1 MEDMEDLEMTT
12 SALKEKEFDQK
23 VDFKLWKRLIKYGLR
38 SKGLVASTMISLAVV
53 AGVDLLYPLLSRYAI
68 DHIIYGSH
76 TERILPF
83 ALVYAAA
90 VLAQGFCVMLF
101 IKNSGKLEMN
111 IAYDIRQDAFKKL
124 QELSFSYYDKTAVGY
139 IMARMVSDVGRLSEL
154 IAWSVVDILWSSC
167 YVLGIAIVMLVLKW
181 QLALIVIAVLPPLAV
196 ICVYFQKKILKHYRD
211 VRKQNSKITGALNEG
226 IMGAVTTKTLVRE
239 EKNTREFE
247 AETGRMRKSAIK
259 AAVLSAMFTPIVM
272 CLGAVGTGLA
282 LYAGGMSVAGK
293 WAIVGTITVG
303 TLATF
308 ISYSTGIFDPIQ
320 QLAGIFA
327 EMQSAQASAE
337 RVITL
342 IDTPCEILDTEE
354 VIEKYGTAF
363 EPKRENWEDIEG
375 DVRFDD
381 VSFAYKDGEKVLSHF
396 DLDVKAGQNIA
407 LVGETGA
414 GKSTIVNLVCR
425 FYEPTEGRI
434 LIDGVDYRE
443 RSQLWLQDRL
453 GYVLQ
458 QPHLFSTT
466 IRENIRYGRPDA
478 TDEEVVAAAKLV
490 HAHDFIVRLEDG
502 YDTEVGE
509 GGGRLSTGQKQL
521 VSFARVILADPR
533 IFVLDEATSSIDTET
548 EQLIQHAITKVL
560 EGRTSFIVAH
570 RLSTIRTA
578 DRILVIRGG
587 KIAESGTHKELL
599 KQHGYYYDLYT
610 TQFKKDAV
618 SRIMTES

>member
-1 MEDMEDLEMTT
+1 M
-12 SALKEKEFDQK
+12 
-23 VDFKLWKRLIKYGLR
+23 
-38 SKGLVASTMISLAVV
+38 
-53 AGVDLLYPLLSRYAI
+53 
-68 DHIIYGSH
+68 
-76 TERILPF
+76 
-83 ALVYAAA
+83 
-90 VLAQGFCVMLF
+90 
-101 IKNSGKLEMN
+101 
-111 IAYDIRQDAFKKL
+111 
-124 QELSFSYYDKTAVGY
+124 
-139 IMARMVSDVGRLSEL
+139 
-154 IAWSVVDILWSSC
+154 
-167 YVLGIAIVMLVLKW
+167 
-181 QLALIVIAVLPPLAV
+181 
-196 ICVYFQKKILKHYRD
+196 
-211 VRKQNSKITGALNEG
+211 RKQNSKITGALNEG

-239 EKNTREFE
+239 EKNTEEFR

-272 CLGAVGTGLA
+272 CLGAIGTGLA
-282 LYAGGMSVAGK
+282 LYAGGLSVAGK
-293 WAIVGTITVG
+293 WAAIGTITVG

-342 IDTPCEILDTEE
+342 IDTEPDIVDPEE
-354 VIEKYGTAF
+354 VVAVYGDCF
-363 EPKRENWEDIEG
+363 DPKRENWEDIKGSVKFE
-375 DVRFDD
+375 D
-381 VSFAYKDGEKVLSHF
+381 VSFAYKEGEKVLSHF
-396 DLDVKAGQNIA
+396 DLDVKAGENIA

-425 FYEPTEGRI
+425 FYEPTEGRV

-466 IRENIRYGRPDA
+466 IRENIRYGRPEA
-478 TDEEVVAAAKLV
+478 TDEEVVEAAKLV
-490 HAHDFIVRLEDG
+490 HAHEFIETLEKG

-521 VSFARVILADPR
+521 ISFARVILADPK

-560 EGRTSFIVAH
+560 ENRTSFIVAH
-570 RLSTIRTA
+570 RLSTIRSA
-578 DRILVIRGG
+578 DRILVIRNG
-587 KIAESGTHKELL
+587 KITESGTHSELIAL
-599 KQHGYYYDLYT
+599 HGYYYDLYT
-610 TQFKKDAV
+610 TQFRRDAV
-618 SRIMTES
+618 GRIMTES

>member
-1 MEDMEDLEMTT
+1 MEELET
-12 SALKEKEFDQK
+12 SALEEKEFDQK
-23 VDFKLWKRLIKYGLR
+23 VDFKLWKKLIKYALR
-38 SKGLVASTMISLAVV
+38 SSPLVIRTMISLLIV
-53 AGVDLLYPLLSRYAI
+53 AAVDLLYPLLSRYAI
-68 DHIIYGSH
+68 DDIIAGSH
-76 TERILPF
+76 TEKILPF
-83 ALVYAAA
+83 ALVYAAC
-90 VLAQGFCVMLF
+90 VIVQGFCVMLF
-101 IKNSGKLEMN
+101 IKGSGKLEMN
-111 IAYDIRQDAFKKL
+111 IAYDIRQDSFKKL

-154 IAWSVVDILWSSC
+154 IAWSVVDILWSAC
-167 YVLGIAIVMLVLKW
+167 YVIGIIVVMLILNW
-181 QLALIVIAVLPPLAV
+181 QLALLVIIVMPPLAV

-239 EKNTREFE
+239 QKNTEEFR
-247 AETGRMRKSAIK
+247 AETGRMRKSSIK

-282 LYAGGMSVAGK
+282 LYAGGLSVAGR
-293 WAIVGTITVG
+293 WTAVGAITVG

-342 IDTPCEILDTEE
+342 IDTESDVVDTPE
-354 VIEKYGTAF
+354 VIEKYGDMF
-363 EPKRENWEDIEG
+363 DPKRENWEDIKGSVTFE
-375 DVRFDD
+375 D
-381 VSFAYKDGEKVLSHF
+381 VSFAYKEGEKVLSHF
-396 DLDVKAGQNIA
+396 DLNVEAGQTIA

-425 FYEPTEGRI
+425 FYEPTEGRV

-466 IRENIRYGRPDA
+466 IKENIRYGRPEA
-478 TDEEVVAAAKLV
+478 TDDEVVAAAKLV
-490 HAHDFIVRLEDG
+490 HAHEFIESLEKG

-521 VSFARVILADPR
+521 ISFARVILADPR

-548 EQLIQHAITKVL
+548 EQLIQNAITKVL
-560 EGRTSFIVAH
+560 KGRTSFIVAH
-570 RLSTIRTA
+570 RLSTIRSA

-587 KIAESGTHKELL
+587 RIEEMGSHKELMKL
-599 KQHGYYYDLYT
+599 HGYYYDLYT
-610 TQFKKDAV
+610 TQFKKDALDD
-618 SRIMTES
+618 ILG

>member
-1 MEDMEDLEMTT
+1 MEDITT
-12 SALKEKEFDQK
+12 SAIEEKEFDQK
-23 VDFKLWKRLIKYGLR
+23 VDFGLWKKLIKYALR
-38 SKGLVASTMISLAVV
+38 SKKTVLFVILANIIVAAI
-53 AGVDLLYPLLSRYAI
+53 DIIYPLLSRYAI
-68 DHIIYGSH
+68 DNIIAGSH
-76 TERILPF
+76 KERILPF
-83 ALVYAAA
+83 AIVYLVFIILQGLG
-90 VLAQGFCVMLF
+90 VLSF
-101 IKNSGKLEMN
+101 IKGSGRLEMN

-139 IMARMVSDVGRLSEL
+139 VMARMVSDISRLSEL
-154 IAWSVVDILWSSC
+154 IAWSIIDILWSGC
-167 YVLGIAIVMLVLKW
+167 YVLGIIVIMLTLNWK
-181 QLALIVIAVLPPLAV
+181 LALLVIVVLPPLAV

-239 EKNTREFE
+239 EKNCEEFK
-247 AETGRMRKSAIK
+247 AETGRMRKSAIR

-272 CLGAVGTGLA
+272 CLGAIGTGLA
-282 LYAGGMSVAGK
+282 LYAGGLSVMGRLAV
-293 WAIVGTITVG
+293 VGTITVG

-342 IDTPCEILDTEE
+342 IDTEAEIVDSDE
-354 VIEKYGTAF
+354 VIERYGDSF
-363 EPKRENWEDIEG
+363 NPKRENWEDIKGSVKFE
-375 DVRFDD
+375 D
-381 VSFAYKDGEKVLSHF
+381 VSFAYKGGEKVLSHF
-396 DLDVKAGQNIA
+396 DLDVKAGENIA

-466 IRENIRYGRPDA
+466 IKENIRYGSPASNSACFTSWHMWMKYARAGP
-478 TDEEVVAAAKLV
+478 
-490 HAHDFIVRLEDG
+490 I
-502 YDTEVGE
+502 
-509 GGGRLSTGQKQL
+509 LSTYASAASRFKCVGWKRSRRQF
-521 VSFARVILADPR
+521 STRTSTPR
-533 IFVLDEATSSIDTET
+533 IFSS
-548 EQLIQHAITKVL
+548 V
-560 EGRTSFIVAH
+560 S
-570 RLSTIRTA
+570 
-578 DRILVIRGG
+578 
-587 KIAESGTHKELL
+587 SGISWQSEMYAARRPPFSK
-599 KQHGYYYDLYT
+599 
-610 TQFKKDAV
+610 
-618 SRIMTES
+618 R